1 MKSLMIYCQR
11 NFKWILLG
19 EILKFLVFANIICEF
34 AQPCSEFGRVNH
46 ELQIEDFQETAKH
59 GL

>member
-1 MKSLMIYCQR
+1 MIYCQR

>member
-1 MKSLMIYCQR
+1 MPKKLQVDM
-11 NFKWILLG
+11 LG

-34 AQPCSEFGRVNH
+34 AQPCSEFGRVSH